1 MYLKIINLCFF
12 IMHFSHEDTYLEIH
26 KFLELRF
33 SSPVSPLLQKI
44 INSLDIILRVQISIK
59 EYHVSISSQ
68 QRNSSATK
76 WHVDL

>member
-33 SSPVSPLLQKI
+33 SSPLLQKI